1 MTNSTKPTEPLE
13 RTVGLRITDNECRQ
27 LDNLT
32 VKFYRSRAYLARLAL
47 QEFLAK
53 YEVNDGI

>member
-1 MTNSTKPTEPLE
+1 MSNPKSTESLSF
-13 RTVGLRITDNECRQ
+13 VIGLRITDNECKQ

-53 YEVNDGI
+53 YEVNDGV